1 VDTVYTVREVG
12 IDALTISAKP
22 DGPTARLALRAGVL
36 LSQSRQQGNDTGA
49 EARLGYTGTRSG
61 PVFYGEGSQGGLL
74 IVAGPSAETAWPIV
88 GKEGISVA
96 RIDVQ
101 VTVHYDPFDRDDGE
115 RWFRQLEA
123 IGRKGRGGCSAGR
136 TGDADGG
143 VTVYIGKRASPYF
156 RRVYN
161 KYAQSGKEA
170 YLGCWRWEVE
180 CKDEGADAV
189 CACLLGAADRNA
201 AIADIV
207 HREFSLHGLRPGW
220 LARGEYVPELPSRVA
235 SDSDR
240 RLDWLRKQVAPT
252 VNLLRLAGKEK
263 EVLECLAL
271 TRDPVAVPTV
281 NHSPLLGGHYVGPI
295 DRTPGES

>member
-12 IDALTISAKP
+12 LDALTISAKP
-22 DGPTARLALRAGVL
+22 NGPTARLALRAGLL
-36 LSQSRQQGNDTGA
+36 LSQSRQQGNDTGP
-49 EARLGYTGTRSG
+49 ETRLGYIGTRCG
-61 PVFYGEGSQGGLL
+61 PVFYGEGAQGALL
-74 IVAGPSAETAWPIV
+74 IVTGPATETAWPIV
-88 GKEGISVA
+88 GKDGISVA

-101 VTVHYDPFDRDDGE
+101 VTVHYNPFDRDDGE

-123 IGRKGRGGCSAGR
+123 IGKTGRGGCSAGR

-143 VTVYIGKRASPYF
+143 VTVSIGKRASPYY

-161 KYAQSGKEA
+161 KYAQSGQEA

-189 CACLLGAADRNA
+189 CACLLVAGDRNA

-220 LARGEYVPELPSRVA
+220 LARGQYVPQLPPRVP
-235 SDSDR
+235 SDFDR
-240 RLDWLRKQVAPT
+240 TVDWLRKQVTPT

-263 EVLECLAL
+263 EVLECLGL
-271 TRDPVAVPTV
+271 TTPPVPVATV
-281 NHSPLLGGHYVGPI
+281 NHSSLLGGHYVGGLG
-295 DRTPGES
+295 RTPGRS